1 MIHHPVDTSSSG
13 GEIDAPLPT
22 SFTRMSFGV
31 NHAFS
36 LDHSGVTDAGA
47 TSEWVT
53 EAKEVLPQLSV
64 VGRQRQ
70 PRLTST
76 PASTIPTQPH
86 EPLSQAA
93 VDTQPQS
100 NPNPLSPRPT
110 RVLKRARKTFNGHS
124 SQATTEGPGPT
135 VSAFAE
141 VSDSGSLF
149 TVVKLIPKVASAAA
163 GFQSRQQT
171 FANSTTEVRGVSGR
185 SKARTSR
192 GRQVSSTQ
200 QSSRLGFPGKSQ
212 TATSQQPLTS
222 RLSTLR
228 KFPATP
234 KTAVNSPA
242 SISDNQGTVN
252 DNFSR

>member
-22 SFTRMSFGV
+22 SFTRMSFGG

-36 LDHSGVTDAGA
+36 LDNQSGVTDVGS

-53 EAKEVLPQLSV
+53 EAKEVLPQISV
-64 VGRQRQ
+64 VSRQRQ

-76 PASTIPTQPH
+76 PAKPH

-93 VDTQPQS
+93 AVTQPQF

-149 TVVKLIPKVASAAA
+149 KVVKLIPKVASAAA

-171 FANSTTEVRGVSGR
+171 FANSTSEVRGVSGR

-212 TATSQQPLTS
+212 TSTSQQPPTS

-252 DNFSR
+252 DNFGR

>member
-22 SFTRMSFGV
+22 SFTRMSFGG

-36 LDHSGVTDAGA
+36 LDHSGVSDAGA

-93 VDTQPQS
+93 AVTQS
-100 NPNPLSPRPT
+100 NPNPQSPRPT

-135 VSAFAE
+135 VSAFSE

-149 TVVKLIPKVASAAA
+149 TVVKLIPKVASATA

-171 FANSTTEVRGVSGR
+171 FANSTTEVRGVVAEQKPEPVGADRCHPHNS
-185 SKARTSR
+185 
-192 GRQVSSTQ
+192 QV
-200 QSSRLGFPGKSQ
+200 G
-212 TATSQQPLTS
+212 
-222 RLSTLR
+222 
-228 KFPATP
+228 
-234 KTAVNSPA
+234 
-242 SISDNQGTVN
+242 
-252 DNFSR
+252 